1 MGQLSNTGVLLEEFE
16 SLSESEN
23 EVVAGP
29 ISAIEP
35 DIQRDILENPVED
48 AIQPPPEAVA
58 E

>member
-1 MGQLSNTGVLLEEFE
+1 MGQPSNVGVLLEEFE

-29 ISAIEP
+29 ISAIEA
-35 DIQRDILENPVED
+35 DIQKDILENPVED
-48 AIQPPPEAVA
+48 EEPSSEAA